1 MNVLIIAEKPSVALR
16 IAMALGNDNTRK
28 VVSEGVSY
36 YEIKGQKQTIYVAAA
51 VGHVFTIHQTDKE
64 RNYPVL
70 NVGWEASYK
79 VNKKSDYTKKYL
91 DVFEE
96 LAPKADLFINACDY
110 DTEGTVIGTNI
121 IRFVGKDAE
130 KNAKRM
136 KFSTTTVPDLKEAY
150 AHLMPLDMGNFKAGE
165 ARHMLD
171 WLWGINLSRALTSAI
186 SANRFTNALSIG
198 RVQGPTL
205 AILAKR
211 EIEIGNFVPTPF
223 WRLSSKIGQELIE
236 FLNTRGDI
244 KDNMVAQ
251 KAFDASRKE
260 SRNAQVTGID
270 STEQMIR
277 PFPPFDLTTLQLEA
291 SKAFRF
297 DPSATL
303 AIAQSLYE
311 RSFISYPRTS
321 SQKLPPA
328 LGLSRIIADLAK
340 IPAYS
345 DHAKRLMKEKRYQPA
360 EGAKTDEAHPA
371 IYPTG
376 IEPSGLEEQERKL
389 YDLIARRFLACFAPV
404 AKVARTKITV
414 SMGEESYSTNGSI
427 ILDKGWLD
435 YYPYTTLSEKTLP
448 QFKKGQRVNV
458 SSVDMNEMMTQP
470 PKRYSK
476 AQLIA
481 DLEKKNLGTKATR
494 AAIID
499 TLFRRNYIEGVS
511 INVTEFGMS
520 VYEALNE
527 NANMIVNE
535 ETTKT
540 LEEDMEEIVKG
551 KKTEE
556 EVVDEGKKML
566 VEALKA
572 FDQNKIRIAEAMRKG
587 LQASETLG
595 PCPVDGG
602 DLVIRRS
609 RVGKFFA
616 ACANYPKCT
625 VTYSVPQNAKIVSTG
640 KVCEH
645 CHTPIIKVVRRGKRP
660 FEMDLDPKCITKKE
674 WGIKDEGPSQV
685 VIQEQKPVVQQQQTV
700 ASAEQQ
706 AKPKSAKVVAKKK
719 VAAKPKKPAAKKK
732 MI

>member
-16 IAMALGNDNTRK
+16 IAMALGNDNQRK
-28 VVSEGVSY
+28 VMSDGVSY
-36 YEIKGQKQTIYVAAA
+36 YEIKEPKNTVYIAAA

-70 NVGWEASYK
+70 SVGWEASYK

-91 DVFEE
+91 DVFQE
-96 LAPKADLFINACDY
+96 LAPKVDMFINACDY

-121 IRFVGKDAE
+121 IKFVGGKDGE
-130 KNAKRM
+130 KRAKRM
-136 KFSTTTVPDLKEAY
+136 KFSTTTVPDLKESY
-150 AHLMPLDMGNFKAGE
+150 AHLMPLDMGNFRAGE
-165 ARHMLD
+165 ARHILD

-211 EIEIGNFVPTPF
+211 EIEISNFVPTPF
-223 WRLSSKIGQELIE
+223 WRISSIVEKLE
-236 FLNTRGDI
+236 FLNTRGDV
-244 KDNMVAQ
+244 KDKAVAQ
-251 KAFDASRKE
+251 RALDDSKAN
-260 SRNAQVTGID
+260 SRNAVVSGIE
-270 STEQMIR
+270 STEQTIR

-291 SKAFRF
+291 AKAFRL

-303 AIAQSLYE
+303 ATAQSLYE

-321 SQKLPPA
+321 SQKLPST
-328 LGLSRIIADLAK
+328 LGLPRIIAELAR

-345 DHAKRLMKEKRYQPA
+345 ELAKRLIREKRFHPN

-376 IEPSGLEEQERKL
+376 IPPSNLSDVEEKL
-389 YDLIARRFLACFAPV
+389 YDLIAKRFLSCFA
-404 AKVARTKITV
+404 ANARVARTRVIV
-414 SMGEESYSTNGSI
+414 SMGQETYSANGAT
-427 ILDKGWLD
+427 ILDKGWLE
-435 YYPYTTLSEKTLP
+435 YYQYTTLSEKMLP
-448 QFKKGQRVNV
+448 PLKKGQRVGV
-458 SSVDMNEMMTQP
+458 ASVDMREMMTQP

-481 DLEKKNLGTKATR
+481 ELEKRNLGTKATR

-499 TLFRRNYIEGVS
+499 TLFRRNYIEGIS

-520 VYEALNE
+520 VYETLE
-527 NANMIVNE
+527 KNANMIVNE
-535 ETTKT
+535 DTTKT
-540 LEEDMEEIVKG
+540 LEEDMEQIVSG
-551 KKTEE
+551 KKSEE
-556 EVVDEGKKML
+556 EVIEEGKKML
-566 VEALKA
+566 IEALA
-572 FDQNKIRIAEAMRKG
+572 TFDKNKTNIAEAMRKG

-595 PCPVDGG
+595 PCPKDGG

-625 VTYSVPQNAKIVSTG
+625 TTFSVPQNAKIVPTG
-640 KVCEH
+640 QVCEH

-660 FEMDLDPKCITKKE
+660 FEMDLDPNCITKKE
-674 WGIKDEGPSQV
+674 WGKREEG
-685 VIQEQKPVVQQQQTV
+685 QEEKPMATVQPAPTAGTV
-700 ASAEQQ
+700 EKPRA
-706 AKPKSAKVVAKKK
+706 AKPARKKA
-719 VAAKPKKPAAKKK
+719 AAKPKKTTKKK
-732 MI
+732 AE